1 MGIDF
6 EGMYWRARA
15 EATDVSEHLLHYLDT
30 IKSPLWRLQLLALL
44 SPRMRSV
51 TQERAKHQE
60 EVMQIAVLT
69 ALPSAHINA
78 ALTTTQLNIQNLY
91 HDLSAG
97 YETPVLATWDIRSQ
111 KSPFHLYEFPFLSF
125 CVFETHRAS
134 RYIVN
139 SSSGHQR
146 ICMMIR

>member
-6 EGMYWRARA
+6 EGMYRQARA

-60 EVMQIAVLT
+60 EVMRIAVLT

-78 ALTTTQLNIQNLY
+78 ALTTTQLDVHALSV
-91 HDLSAG
+91 DLSAG
-97 YETPVLATWDIRSQ
+97 YETPLLQQFAEALNVPLKRLAPMGR
-111 KSPFHLYEFPFLSF
+111 
-125 CVFETHRAS
+125 R
-134 RYIVN
+134 
-139 SSSGHQR
+139 
-146 ICMMIR
+146 